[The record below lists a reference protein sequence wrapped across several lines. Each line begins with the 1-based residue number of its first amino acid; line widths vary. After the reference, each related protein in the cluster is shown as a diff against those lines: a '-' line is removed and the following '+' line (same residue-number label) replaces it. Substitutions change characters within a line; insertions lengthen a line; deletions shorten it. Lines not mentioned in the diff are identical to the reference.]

1 MRDVRHHHQARANDV
16 SESRGRVAD
25 GSICQHCAPLIAMFV
40 YAGFTAVAE
49 KLDEIIERLTPP
61 RQPRAHSRRNWSLAA
76 RILHP
81 HAPTMFVVTE
91 AEVTAIRTAFEQRGE
106 LSVVVELRRLFRGI
120 DSISVARECVR
131 IIADWQP
138 PPIRPSAVPR
148 LAEYRHRSTIPI
160 REPQQE

>member
-1 MRDVRHHHQARANDV
+1 
-16 SESRGRVAD
+16 
-25 GSICQHCAPLIAMFV
+25 MFV

-91 AEVTAIRTAFEQRGE
+91 AEATAIRTAFEQRDE
-106 LSVVVELRRLFRGI
+106 LSAVGALRRLFPGI
-120 DSISVARECVR
+120 CRCRSGTGVD
-131 IIADWQP
+131 ADRAQTTTAA
-138 PPIRPSAVPR
+138 SS
-148 LAEYRHRSTIPI
+148 LS
-160 REPQQE
+160 